1 MKKSFKNMIKT
12 ASVLA
17 ISFATISPSVSFASE
32 AEAQRL
38 LNKLYNQMDEISE
51 LTGLEKIDR
60 PEKSSSSKAGKTT
73 TTTTSTSKTSVVN
86 TKGQEDKK
94 QEKKEEEEKEPAY
107 IRELRESYNTNDITV
122 KALEEVL
129 EKYPK
134 TIKGKEEKL
143 VNLLVEAHELKLQAA
158 DLINSISDEKI
169 SVKTPNIPDRY
180 KHLIRF

>member
-1 MKKSFKNMIKT
+1 MKKSFKNMVKT

-38 LNKLYNQMDEISE
+38 LNQLYNQMDQISE
-51 LTGLEKIDR
+51 LTGMEKIDR
-60 PEKSSSSKAGKTT
+60 PAKRSSSKGGKTT
-73 TTTTSTSKTSVVN
+73 ESSSETTVINNNSK
-86 TKGQEDKK
+86 EDKK
-94 QEKKEEEEKEPAY
+94 DKEKEPAY
-107 IRELRESYNTNDITV
+107 LTELRESYATNDTTV
-122 KALEEVL
+122 KALEEIL

-158 DLINSISDEKI
+158 DLINTISNNKVT
-169 SVKTPNIPDRY
+169 VKAPNIPEKY
-180 KHLIRF
+180 KHLVRI